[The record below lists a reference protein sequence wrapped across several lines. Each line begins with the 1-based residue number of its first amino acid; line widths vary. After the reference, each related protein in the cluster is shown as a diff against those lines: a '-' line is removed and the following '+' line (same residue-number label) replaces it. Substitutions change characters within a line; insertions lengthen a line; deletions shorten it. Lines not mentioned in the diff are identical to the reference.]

1 MAARGQ
7 QARRFENHTTTQCN
21 AQMSPRQVH
30 ERCRIDDS
38 SRALLKTA
46 MERLGLSARAYDRI
60 LRVSRTIADMAG
72 CEALGTEHV
81 AEALPFRSLDRES
94 WRSGGRRVGKEGV
107 STGRA
112 REAPEH

>member
-7 QARRFENHTTTQCN
+7 QARRFENHTTTHCN

-60 LRVSRTIADMAG
+60 LRVSRTISDMAG
-72 CEALGTEHV
+72 CEAHGNEHV
-81 AEALPFRSLDRES
+81 AEAIQVRSLDRQS
-94 WRSGGRRVGKEGV
+94 WAEKGRGA
-107 STGRA
+107 A
-112 REAPEH
+112 REREGRKGK